1 MAEIMPEDVAQQ
13 VKEAAEISMGTE
25 ILKEDE
31 HHLKTLAKSVQDISE
46 YR

>member
-1 MAEIMPEDVAQQ
+1 MPEEIAES

-31 HHLKTLAKSVQDISE
+31 DFMLEKKIPTPQSDIT
-46 YR
+46 